1 MSTPKKPTF
10 FSQLISEEN
19 HTQNQGQNQ
28 GSPEI
33 SKNIL
38 DRNELSLT
46 LTIYLEK
53 GGHLMAVLLGYVM
66 RVAAPNIFKHPQ
78 EPIPKLKNLLDQIF
92 KLETQP
98 KDEFLTHTPIVFT
111 GKVSHPSEKTPPT
124 LTIFMK
130 SIDTRVELKILANG
144 KFDPNLIIEYMRFL
158 MTQIDSFQQ
167 VKAELNTPNNAD
179 SSDLDIAA
187 AMAGFFIRGVQIQ
200 GTNPEAQRIINQS
213 SLAGL
218 AGGWQ
223 PRFMPLGDDGQIIRP
238 GRPGNNTGMA
248 GPRT

>member
-1 MSTPKKPTF
+1 MSTPKKPSF
-10 FSQLISEEN
+10 FSQLVSSEESKN
-19 HTQNQGQNQ
+19 TAG
-28 GSPEI
+28 PES

-78 EPIPKLKNLLDQIF
+78 EPIPRLKNLVDQIF
-92 KLETQP
+92 KLEDQP

-111 GKVSHPSEKTPPT
+111 GKLSHPSEKTPPM

-167 VKAELNTPNNAD
+167 VKAELNTPNQAQ
-179 SSDLDIAA
+179 SSDLDIAR

-200 GTNPEAQRIINQS
+200 GSNPTAQQIINQS

-218 AGGWQ
+218 PGGWQ
-223 PRFMPLGDDGQIIRP
+223 PRFMPLDSEGKIVRP
-238 GRPGNNTGMA
+238 GRPGNNTGMS

>member
-1 MSTPKKPTF
+1 MSTPPKKPSL
-10 FSQLISEEN
+10 FSQLFSEETKN
-19 HTQNQGQNQ
+19 TESNANA
-28 GSPEI
+28 PES

-78 EPIPKLKNLLDQIF
+78 EPVPKLKNLLDQLF
-92 KLETQP
+92 KLESHP
-98 KDEFLTHTPIVFT
+98 KDQPLTHTPIVFT
-111 GKVSHPSEKTPPT
+111 GKITHPSEKTPPT
-124 LTIFMK
+124 LTIFIK
-130 SIDTRVELKILANG
+130 SIETRVELKILAEG

-158 MTQIDSFQQ
+158 MTQLDSFQQ
-167 VKAELNTPNNAD
+167 VKAELNTPNQA
-179 SSDLDIAA
+179 SMSDLDIAR
-187 AMAGFFIRGVQIQ
+187 AMAGFFIRGIQIQ
-200 GTNPEAQRIINQS
+200 GSNPEAQKIINQS

-218 AGGWQ
+218 PGGWQ
-223 PRFMPLGDDGQIIRP
+223 PRFMPLNADGQIVRP
-238 GRPGNNTGMA
+238 GTPGNNTGMS

>member
-10 FSQLISEEN
+10 FSQLITDDVNNPEN
-19 HTQNQGQNQ
+19 SNA
-28 GSPEI
+28 PET

-78 EPIPKLKNLLDQIF
+78 EPIPKLKNLVDQIF
-92 KLETQP
+92 KLEDHP
-98 KDEFLTHTPIVFT
+98 KDEPLTHTPIVFT
-111 GKVSHPSEKTPPT
+111 GKLSHPNEKTPPT
-124 LTIFMK
+124 LTIFIK
-130 SIDTRVELKILANG
+130 SIETRVELKILANG

-158 MTQIDSFQQ
+158 MTQIESFQQ
-167 VKAELNTPNNAD
+167 VKAELNTPKQAEH
-179 SSDLDIAA
+179 SDLEVAA

-200 GTNPEAQRIINQS
+200 GSNPTAQQIINQS

-218 AGGWQ
+218 PGGWQ
-223 PRFMPLGDDGQIIRP
+223 PRFMPLDSEGKVIRP
-238 GRPGNNTGMA
+238 GRPGNNSGIA